1 MTRADVIL
9 MIQFNALIRYRDS
22 NGNEHHG
29 YVIGDSHT
37 RWAGKN
43 SYTITVKD
51 PNAYS
56 IDGCRLD
63 DIVEVVDW
71 HIPEEHRANATEI
84 VRRQIINSYF
94 NGDPSGE
101 PEITYM
107 EGTA

>member
-22 NGNEHHG
+22 NDNEHHG
-29 YVIGDSHT
+29 YVVGDSYT

-63 DIVEVVDW
+63 EIVEVVDW
-71 HIPEEHRANATEI
+71 HIPEEYRGRAEDT
-84 VRRQIINSYF
+84 VRQQIINSYF
-94 NGDPSGE
+94 KDGLPDL
-101 PEITYM
+101 TYK
-107 EGTA
+107 EETA

>member
-22 NGNEHHG
+22 SGNEHHG
-29 YVIGDSHT
+29 YVVGDSYT

-63 DIVEVVDW
+63 EIVEVVDW
-71 HIPEEHRANATEI
+71 HIPEECRADAVER
-84 VRRQIINSYF
+84 VRRQIINSF
-94 NGDPSGE
+94 FIDGS
-101 PEITYM
+101 PELTYR
-107 EGTA
+107 EESIA

>member
-29 YVIGDSHT
+29 YVVGDSYT

-63 DIVEVVDW
+63 EIVEVVDW
-71 HIPEEHRANATEI
+71 HIPEEYRGRAEDT
-84 VRRQIINSYF
+84 VRQQIINSYF
-94 NGDPSGE
+94 KDGLPDL
-101 PEITYM
+101 TYK
-107 EGTA
+107 EETA